1 MQSHIFVVKHELNV
15 FLRLVATSWQNS
27 CQRRCVTLSTN
38 MFTFI
43 IIEVDLYFFFGETR
57 RKQFIFR
64 WF

>member
-1 MQSHIFVVKHELNV
+1 MVKHELNV

-43 IIEVDLYFFFGETR
+43 IIEVDLYFFFV
-57 RKQFIFR
+57 KQEGNSLYLGGFS
-64 WF
+64 